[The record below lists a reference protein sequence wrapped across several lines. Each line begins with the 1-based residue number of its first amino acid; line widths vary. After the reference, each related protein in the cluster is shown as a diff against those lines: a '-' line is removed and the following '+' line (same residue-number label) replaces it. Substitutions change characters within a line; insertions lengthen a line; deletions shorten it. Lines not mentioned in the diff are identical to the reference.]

1 MLDHLPPRE
10 REIVTLLYERGAMS
24 PSAISEGLSETVSAQ
39 AVRSML
45 SRLEGK
51 GYVSRK
57 REGRGFVYAPKI
69 PEDTA
74 RQTALQKIVGTFFGG
89 SAVNAAS
96 ALIGMSD
103 RLEDGEIEQLEE
115 MIARARASN
124 DPGGDPSSDEKGG
137 KS

>member
-24 PSAISEGLSETVSAQ
+24 PAAISENLSEAVSAQ

-51 GYVSRK
+51 GYVNRR

-103 RLEDGEIEQLEE
+103 KLEDGDIEQLEE
-115 MIARARASN
+115 MIAKARAGS
-124 DPGGDPSSDEKGG
+124 DPSSDEKGEV
-137 KS
+137 S